1 MDYLREIC
9 LKSGIEILYVTN
21 KITILSFGIQNNNPC
36 IRVHKIFR
44 DCPRDIA
51 DAIAAY
57 SSDLCSDTDCI
68 KKIGDYAEKYFS
80 PDGYRMKTPDQDFLN
95 LVKMNKGRNN
105 LNKNEKELVEAGI
118 SSIVRKNF
126 YGESSMVNPEEP
138 LVASTDDVM
147 ELDIVIKP

>member
-1 MDYLREIC
+1 MDYLKEIC
-9 LKSGIEILYVTN
+9 LKSGIEIQYVSN

-44 DCPRDIA
+44 DCPRDVA

-68 KKIGDYAEKYFS
+68 KKIGGYAEKYFS
-80 PDGYRMKTPDQDFLN
+80 PDGYKMRIPDQDFLN
-95 LVKMNKGRNN
+95 LVKMNRGKNSS
-105 LNKNEKELVEAGI
+105 NKNEKGLVEAGI
-118 SSIVRKNF
+118 SSIIRKGF
-126 YGESSMVNPEEP
+126 YGGSSIVNPEDS